1 MKTLTIKTH
10 ITDTV
15 DIKIFNIHT
24 MNVLKLKQ
32 SVESVFDD
40 KNIRDEAWYILMMAP
55 KNFRKEFFSYEKIK
69 KGNLCCLVVDS
80 AKKYLVDN
88 NVLKQRESDHFG
100 KQHDLSQYMTLDE
113 LKDKAA
119 SFSDETFGKD
129 NEKRLIPVLKK
140 FQNETQELL
149 DAIAS
154 KKSKDE
160 VNDEF
165 ADVFALLIDLY
176 RMYHGNDVDMQTLI
190 NITSNK
196 LDICKT
202 RTWGE
207 PDENGVRQH
216 IK

>member
-119 SFSDETFGKD
+119 SFSDETFGK
-129 NEKRLIPVLKK
+129 NNVNRIGPVSKK
-140 FQNETQELL
+140 LLQETHELVEAL
-149 DAIAS
+149 D
-154 KKSKDE
+154 KNKSKDD

-165 ADVFALLIDLY
+165 ADVFALLIDSY
-176 RMYHGNDVDMQTLI
+176 RMYHGNDVDMQNLI

-202 RTWGE
+202 RTWGA
-207 PDENGVRQH
+207 PDENGVQQH